1 MVAMPTRTRKASCIA
16 GRCKA
21 SGLIRP
27 KLDAKSRAVIPWH
40 VELRTD
46 SQELL
51 LDIKELRSFCMV
63 AKLGSFSKASE
74 ALGLG
79 QPAVTK
85 HVQRI
90 ETEVGRSLFERGM
103 RPLRLTA
110 AGSNLLRMAEPLV
123 EGLDTLSSR
132 APLAATAPVAV
143 GVPHGFI
150 GHVLPEAVR
159 DLRSTIPGARTR
171 ILSGTKEEV
180 YELVQAG
187 GVDFAVAPDPG
198 PSRSFDF
205 TPLFPSERV
214 LIAPRDHALSK
225 RPPAS
230 LKELARHPLILPRY
244 QTETRALL
252 ESEFRRLKVPYDI
265 ALELDSVELLERYVE
280 LGVGL
285 AVGLR
290 GARGTESWMRLSV
303 VSLAR
308 FLPSETIGVI
318 RRRSLPLS
326 EAAMA
331 LIARLQAAAQPAQPA
346 QPAKP
351 GRARASG

>member
-1 MVAMPTRTRKASCIA
+1 M
-16 GRCKA
+16 
-21 SGLIRP
+21 
-27 KLDAKSRAVIPWH
+27 
-40 VELRTD
+40 
-46 SQELL
+46 
-51 LDIKELRSFCMV
+51 DIKELRSFCMV
-63 AKLGSFSKASE
+63 AKLASVSKASQ

-85 HVQRI
+85 HVQRL
-90 ETEVGRSLFERGM
+90 ETEIGRSLFERGM

-132 APLAATAPVAV
+132 APLAASQPVAV

-159 DLRSTIPGARTR
+159 DLRSAIPAARTR

-180 YELVQAG
+180 FELVQSG

-205 TPLFPSERV
+205 APLFPSERV
-214 LIAPRDHALSK
+214 LIAPRDHPLAK
-225 RPPAS
+225 RAPAS
-230 LKELARHPLILPRY
+230 LKELARYPLILPRW
-244 QTETRALL
+244 QTQTRALL
-252 ESEFRRLKVPYDI
+252 ESEFRRLGVAYDV
-265 ALELDSVELLERYVE
+265 AVELDSIELLERYVE

-290 GARGTESWMRLSV
+290 GATGTESWMRLAV

-308 FLPSETIGVI
+308 FLPSETIGVV

-326 EAAMA
+326 DAAMA
-331 LIARLQAAAQPAQPA
+331 LIAQLQAAVPPAA
-346 QPAKP
+346 TRKTAR
-351 GRARASG
+351 RA